1 MAFLNSIR
9 SFFGKKDA
17 PEKKKK
23 PREEKEALV
32 YDVKRN
38 SQVRFSGTIMTE
50 MM

>member
-1 MAFLNSIR
+1 MASFLQSIT

-23 PREEKEALV
+23 VREEKEPPV

-38 SQVRFSGTIMTE
+38 SQVR
-50 MM
+50 

>member
-1 MAFLNSIR
+1 MAFWNSIR
-9 SFFGKKDA
+9 SFFGKKEPD
-17 PEKKKK
+17 KKKK

-38 SQVRFSGTIMTE
+38 SQVRSLSGTIMTE